1 MRRPRIGPRIAD
13 SLLYASSVL
22 KEAVAETLTEYDDD
36 NLSAL
41 ENCRTLDIA
50 TDYIFR
56 LASWYRKK
64 EGIE

>member
-22 KEAVAETLTEYDDD
+22 REAVTETLEEG
-36 NLSAL
+36 AG
-41 ENCRTLDIA
+41 EGVAAQCKELDTASTYIRQLA
-50 TDYIFR
+50 T
-56 LASWYRKK
+56 WYRER

>member
-1 MRRPRIGPRIAD
+1 
-13 SLLYASSVL
+13 LLYASSVL